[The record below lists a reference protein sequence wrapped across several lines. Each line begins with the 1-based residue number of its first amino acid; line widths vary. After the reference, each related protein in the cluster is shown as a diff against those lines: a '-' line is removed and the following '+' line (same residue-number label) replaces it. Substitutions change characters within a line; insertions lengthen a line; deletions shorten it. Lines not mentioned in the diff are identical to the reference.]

1 MHVVSY
7 DPGKPTQLV
16 GKLPEAPGFVSN
28 AQSPKPQLFFADGI
42 IQAVIIELDRRCD
55 DETLD
60 AFAFPMAFIG
70 IKEVRSPSLQSG
82 WRYLLVAFCGNDQ
95 NWDVLGRETF
105 NIGTELLDA
114 AGSLQIS
121 LRDLRLPLCDV
132 DAYEFEML
140 VLHFVERQESGGGG
154 RWRDLREV
162 CQGDTLD
169 VRLQLRS

>member
-1 MHVVSY
+1 MHVVSH
-7 DPGKPTQLV
+7 DPRKPAQLV

-28 AQSPKPQLFFADGI
+28 APSPKPQLFFADGV

-60 AFAFPMAFIG
+60 AFAFPMALIG
-70 IKEVRSPSLQSG
+70 IKEVRSPFLQSG

-95 NWDVLGRETF
+95 YGDMLGREAF

-121 LRDLRLPLCDV
+121 LRNFGFPLCDI
-132 DAYEFEML
+132 DTDELEIL
-140 VLHFVERQESGGGG
+140 VQHFVERQISGSGV

-162 CQGDTLD
+162 CHGDTLD
-169 VRLQLRS
+169 VWL